1 MALNTAVQ
9 RLAAARAAISAAGL
23 VAREATV
30 QAIAPL
36 IPEGWFVQWHQSDN
50 IYDDSNYHFDVENV
64 WLATE
69 RVPRR
74 TAIRRAA
81 VPEVPQVNA
90 RSTYNRIMVTRPYSP
105 GWPAIYDL
113 EIDPDGEPRAFI
125 GVGGEGVF
133 CFDDLG
139 YVNPDNVPELAPGLG
154 LRHEHW
160 EPLVATVNELTSDHD
175 LVRAAFG
182 SDATVNIFHDGR
194 LELV

>member
-90 RSTYNRIMVTRPYSP
+90 RSTYNRIMVTRPYSLA
-105 GWPAIYDL
+105 AILRPFRMAD
-113 EIDPDGEPRAFI
+113 ETQT
-125 GVGGEGVF
+125 
-133 CFDDLG
+133 
-139 YVNPDNVPELAPGLG
+139 APWIKIWRPSETL
-154 LRHEHW
+154 
-160 EPLVATVNELTSDHD
+160 
-175 LVRAAFG
+175 
-182 SDATVNIFHDGR
+182 
-194 LELV
+194 